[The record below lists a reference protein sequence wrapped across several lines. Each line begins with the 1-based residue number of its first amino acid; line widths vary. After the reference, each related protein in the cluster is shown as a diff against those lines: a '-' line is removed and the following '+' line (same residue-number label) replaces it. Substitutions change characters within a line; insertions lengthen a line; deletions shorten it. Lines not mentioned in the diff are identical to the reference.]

1 MEPALKD
8 SFLICAFP
16 RSRTMWLAHFLSVSG
31 VSVCTHEATEF
42 AGSAAEFWQNAEGT
56 AESFGVSIYGNS
68 DSANIFVLPAL
79 LADQPLTRVVWIARP
94 IVEVAKSMKAAN
106 MPFTEQSAR
115 TLMAMRDRYKEYF
128 DVVIEF
134 SDLERMDV
142 CKDLWEF
149 VLPGVSFDFDRWGIF
164 HSKKIAYTKDN
175 PYPPKA
181 YGKLLAW
188 IEREINR
195 PDYAK

>member
-1 MEPALKD
+1 
-8 SFLICAFP
+8 
-16 RSRTMWLAHFLSVSG
+16 MWLAQFLSVPG
-31 VSVCTHEATEF
+31 ISVTTHEATEF
-42 AGSAAEFWQNAEGT
+42 AGSAAEFWKNAE
-56 AESFGVSIYGNS
+56 VSCLCAGAGIYGNS

-79 LADQPLTRVVWIARP
+79 LAERPLTRVVWIARP
-94 IVEVAKSMKAAN
+94 IVEVAKSMKAAR
-106 MPFTEQSAR
+106 MPFTEQSAK
-115 TLMAMRDRYKEYF
+115 TLMAMRDRYEEYF

-142 CKDLWEF
+142 CKYLWEF
-149 VLPGVSFDFDRWGIF
+149 VLPGVSFDSDRWGIF